1 MKAAVI
7 IGSTGLV
14 GTELVKA
21 LAYSKNYDKIFVIA
35 RRQIE
40 KTDASVEITVVDF
53 GKLEA
58 QSFPEGADYFCA
70 LGTTIKQAGS
80 QEAFRKVDYDYVVG
94 FAKVAQACK
103 ANSFHLVSALRA
115 DASSANFY
123 QRVKGEAEQAIAEL
137 GLEKVR
143 IYRPS
148 LLMGARGTLGQ
159 PTRLGEEIFTAIYNK
174 SKFLFKGFMKKYEP
188 ITAEK
193 VALAMAKNAI
203 ANSEK
208 PKMLISN
215 QDMH

>member
-1 MKAAVI
+1 MKAAVV

-21 LAYSKNYDKIFVIA
+21 LAYSKNYDKVFVIA

-40 KTDASVEITVVDF
+40 KVDASVEIVVTDF
-53 GKLEA
+53 DKLETL
-58 QSFPEGADYFCA
+58 SFPPQADYFCA

-80 QEAFRKVDYDYVVG
+80 QEAFRKVDYIYVLS
-94 FAKVAQACK
+94 FAKVAQACQ
-103 ANSFHLVSALRA
+103 ANSFHLVSALGA
-115 DASSANFY
+115 DAASSNFY
-123 QRVKGEAEQAIAEL
+123 QRVKGEAEKAIVSL
-137 GLEKVR
+137 GLKKVR
-143 IYRPS
+143 IYHPS

-159 PTRLGEEIFTAIYNK
+159 PTRLGEEVFTAIYKK

-203 ANSEK
+203 ANSDK
-208 PKMLISN
+208 SNMLVSN
-215 QDMH
+215 KEMH